1 MCLLTSLQRELV
13 FRGKKSASQSHNNFE
28 QEESLILISI
38 YSQPYGWAK
47 WDLEELRAWLKLP
60 QLVGDSVKIPLVGA
74 FAVSYDK
81 RKLYLP
87 PAEGAL
93 FLF

>member
-1 MCLLTSLQRELV
+1 MFLVTSLQRELV
-13 FRGKKSASQSHNNFE
+13 FREEKSASQSHNNLE
-28 QEESLILISI
+28 LEESLTLISI

-60 QLVGDSVKIPLVGA
+60 QLVGDSVKILLGA